1 MALIERDR
9 EPSAKEL
16 RWFGL
21 MFLGFFGLIGGYVYY
36 RTGGLRVPV
45 ILWTGAT
52 IFAIVYYAVPAIQ
65 RSAFRA
71 WMTITYPIGWTV
83 SHIILGV
90 FYFLIVTP
98 IGLIMRLFGR
108 DPMQRRFE
116 RDRPSYWVEHRVTA
130 SAARYWR
137 QF

>member
-9 EPSAKEL
+9 EPGANEL

-21 MFLGFFGLIGGYVYY
+21 MFVGFFGLIGGLVWY
-36 RTGGLRVPV
+36 RTGSLDTPIV
-45 ILWTGAT
+45 LWVGAT
-52 IFAIVYYAVPAIQ
+52 IFAILYYAVPAIQ
-65 RSAFRA
+65 RSSFRA

-83 SHIILGV
+83 SHLVLGI
-90 FYFLIVTP
+90 FYFLIFTP
-98 IGLIMRLFGR
+98 IGLFMRLIGR
-108 DPMQRRFE
+108 DPMHRRF
-116 RDRPSYWVEHRVTA
+116 DRSAPTYWVEHRVEA